1 MDSFVT
7 DTQAL
12 AAFARNKPALLGRAA
27 LAAFE
32 AFDAGRAAIYVPAPV
47 LVELANLARSGK
59 LPVSTTP
66 GAFLRQLA
74 DTGLVLLA
82 LEPEDVL
89 AAAELA
95 WDHRDPFDRLIVA
108 TALRLGLPLLTN
120 DRAIA
125 AWGGVDAI
133 W

>member
-1 MDSFVT
+1 MDSFVSE
-7 DTQAL
+7 TQAL
-12 AAFARNKPALLGRAA
+12 IAFARDKPALLGRAA

-32 AFDAGRAAIYVPAPV
+32 AFEAGRATIYVPAPV
-47 LVELANLARSGK
+47 LVEVGNLARSGK
-59 LPVSTTP
+59 VPLSTSP

-74 DTGLVLLA
+74 ETDLVLLS
-82 LEPEDVL
+82 LDPEDVVV
-89 AAAELA
+89 AAELA

-108 TALRLGLPLLTN
+108 TALRLGLPLITN

-125 AWGGVDAI
+125 AWGGVEAV